1 MVILNPSLYDEV
13 EMKKCHPCFSHCK
26 RFQILRLGADIKMK
40 CLGCGK
46 VLLVDRDQFNKR
58 LKKIVCSHTGEL

>member
-1 MVILNPSLYDEV
+1 
-13 EMKKCHPCFSHCK
+13 MKKCHPCFSHCK